1 MRFQDSP
8 DTARALLSEQG
19 KRWLRAAGAIV
30 PDAANPATD
39 LCEVSS
45 LLSYAGE
52 GLDGFVGK
60 QITLPC
66 HLC

>member
-8 DTARALLSEQG
+8 DTARALLSEQS
-19 KRWLRAAGAIV
+19 KRWLRAAGAVV
-30 PDAANPATD
+30 PDAAHPATD

-52 GLDGFVGK
+52 GLDGFAGK